1 MKKTFYLSLLCLLA
15 ACSSNDITL
24 QNQTYKLEV
33 AELNHTHGYMNL
45 QYINRKRPNEIFLVM
60 QDNLSHTNLS
70 QFSSSWIK
78 KEKEYRQKT
87 APICEIEKKHY
98 QNIDYYVCDSEQ
110 SNVTLVYVFETKVIK
125 NRSYGYAKIRSNQRR
140 LSESEQ
146 QNIAIGLSQ
155 FSPKF

>member
-1 MKKTFYLSLLCLLA
+1 MKKSFYLSLLCLLV

-24 QNQTYKLEV
+24 QNQTYKLDV
-33 AELNHTHGYMNL
+33 AEFGKGYMNL
-45 QYINRKRPNEIFLVM
+45 AYTNKKNPNEKFLVM
-60 QDNLSHTNLS
+60 RDPLPQNDIPR
-70 QFSSSWIK
+70 FSDLWIEDQQK
-78 KEKEYRQKT
+78 KRQK
-87 APICEIEKKHY
+87 AVPICTIEKKHY

-110 SNVTLVYVFETKVIK
+110 NNVTVVYVLETKIIDGI
-125 NRSYGYAKIRSNQRR
+125 SYGFAKIRSNQRR